1 MSHGRSDAVAGVA
14 RRVDS
19 MSLLDNPQA
28 SVQSGPVGASSVP
41 VGNQII
47 NEYPTFPSDTIP
59 VGFKTCFSGTCSCI
73 FTGTVPKYVRGATDT
88 FTVRA
93 GPSTVLQMAAAMSF
107 KQGNPDSNCLALQ
120 DKAVNIIRR
129 STNCGMSWT
138 TSVLNAG
145 GFDNK
150 FFSNADMPF
159 MYVDRNNTNRIFLA
173 GGSGPPIAG
182 VSGVVIWRS
191 DDNGQTRVPKFTPKV
206 AGDHMK
212 FSTYAMTST
221 SADGTIVFA
230 GCAESNSESNDAPLY
245 VYYSVN
251 HGEQWVG
258 PVAQPAS
265 VSNCGFVRPD
275 ASAANSNSMPGRLMR
290 VPGNFLSVSRVKPSS
305 GANYSSVRIMYSARE
320 NDSQGVAT
328 SQRQVAKIVG
338 VNVPK
343 PGVSGVTAAL
353 SNLHTLRPSYPDD
366 SIFLATYIETDAF
379 GPAIES
385 DAALLWWLEG
395 GFDDFSSA
403 NYYSTYYRIQS
414 SQRTFSPTYL
424 LGTIP
429 DLNGGQLFW
438 EYNKIC
444 TPAGGCWLG
453 EYERGAFWYEPSA
466 NKLHF
471 WAAWPAKNLSIS
483 TALHSHYLFN
493 EVQVTP

>member
-1 MSHGRSDAVAGVA
+1 
-14 RRVDS
+14 
-19 MSLLDNPQA
+19 
-28 SVQSGPVGASSVP
+28 
-41 VGNQII
+41 
-47 NEYPTFPSDTIP
+47 
-59 VGFKTCFSGTCSCI
+59 
-73 FTGTVPKYVRGATDT
+73 
-88 FTVRA
+88 
-93 GPSTVLQMAAAMSF
+93 
-107 KQGNPDSNCLALQ
+107 
-120 DKAVNIIRR
+120 
-129 STNCGMSWT
+129 
-138 TSVLNAG
+138 
-145 GFDNK
+145 
-150 FFSNADMPF
+150 
-159 MYVDRNNTNRIFLA
+159 VDRNNTNRIFVA
-173 GGSGPPIAG
+173 GSSGPALGG
-182 VSGVVIWRS
+182 VQGVVVWRS
-191 DDNGQTRVPKFTPKV
+191 DDNGQTWVPKFTPKV
-206 AGDHMK
+206 AGQHIRL
-212 FSTYAMTST
+212 SAYAMTST
-221 SADGTIVFA
+221 SADGTIVLA
-230 GCAESNSESNDAPLY
+230 GCAESSSESNDAPLY

-251 HGEQWVG
+251 HGDTWFG

-265 VSNCGFVRPD
+265 MSNCGFVRPD
-275 ASAANSNSMPGRLMR
+275 TSAANSNRMPGRLR
-290 VPGNFLSVSRVKPSS
+290 RIPGNFLSVSRVKPSS

-320 NDSQGVAT
+320 NDSQGVVN

-353 SNLHTLRPSYPDD
+353 SNLHTLRPSQPDD

-395 GFDDFSSA
+395 GHLFDGSSFD
-403 NYYSTYYRIQS
+403 NEYTTYYRIQS

-429 DLNGGQLFW
+429 DPNGGQLVW
-438 EYNKIC
+438 EYNNPC
-444 TPAGGCWLG
+444 TSAGCWLG